1 MGTLSVDKIL
11 KTSTGAAEFTLPA
24 TDGTVGQV
32 WQTDGSGQLSVDTV
46 PTTGIAD
53 LAVTNAKMADD
64 AVGVD
69 ELSATGTASAT
80 TFLRGDNAWQTP
92 AGTGAD
98 TSLSNLVIGGADKI
112 VKGWINFDGTGTIAI
127 GDSFNVSSIVDK
139 GTGNYTINW
148 DTDFANANYAVAGI
162 STCTQCVIALET
174 QVVGSID
181 MYAMLTTNGTATD
194 NDNICIMAIGSQ

>member
-32 WQTDGSGQLSVDTV
+32 WQTDGSGQISVATV

-64 AVGVD
+64 AVGID

-92 AGTGAD
+92 DAGAD
-98 TSLSNLVIGGADKI
+98 TSLSNLASAGADKI
-112 VKGWINFDGTGTIAI
+112 VKAWINFNGTGTIAI
-127 GDSFNVSSIVDK
+127 SDSFNVTSITDK
-139 GTGNYTINW
+139 GTGNYTITW
-148 DTDFANANYAVAGI
+148 DTDFANVNYAVSGM
-162 STCTQCVIALET
+162 SLCTQCVVALEA
-174 QVVGSID
+174 QAVGSTDI
-181 MYAMLTTNGTATD
+181 YTLYTTNGTA
-194 NDNICIMAIGSQ
+194 NDNANVCITAIGDQ